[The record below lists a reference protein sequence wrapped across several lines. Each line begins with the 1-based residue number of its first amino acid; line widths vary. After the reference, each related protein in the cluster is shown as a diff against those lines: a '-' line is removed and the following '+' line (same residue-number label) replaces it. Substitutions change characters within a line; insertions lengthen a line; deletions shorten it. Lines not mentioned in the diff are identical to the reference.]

1 MVDIEFVVKVEFL
14 FVLIGFKFLKLIYS
28 VFSMDLKLYVVYS
41 IIVLNYLL
49 VIVNYKYEV

>member
-28 VFSMDLKLYVVYS
+28 VFSMGLKLYVVYS

-49 VIVNYKYEV
+49 VIVN